1 MVGSFLERSVSLE
14 YCNLHAVHVVKCAL
28 DGRPFFVM
36 LYRQEC
42 MMGESRSLRVVIDG
56 VDVNIAN
63 RNSSNVFIL
72 WLSPDFPFR
81 EL

>member
-1 MVGSFLERSVSLE
+1 M
-14 YCNLHAVHVVKCAL
+14 
-28 DGRPFFVM
+28 M

-72 WLSPDFPFR
+72 WLSPDFPFG